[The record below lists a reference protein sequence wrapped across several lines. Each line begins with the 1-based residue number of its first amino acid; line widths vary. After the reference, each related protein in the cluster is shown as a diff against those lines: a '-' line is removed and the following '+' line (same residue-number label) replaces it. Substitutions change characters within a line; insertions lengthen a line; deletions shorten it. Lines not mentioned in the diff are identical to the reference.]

1 MSANLGVILTETGA
15 AAAGSWSDHI
25 TLLLSF
31 ILFMLSF
38 FLLAESIRTLRWRI
52 PEAPHADSGALLA
65 VITACIILSV
75 WVLRL
80 FVVNKVAPEATSL
93 MNFLF
98 GRSGEI
104 ASGFL
109 LASFAP
115 IGVALFKLLTV
126 VAAGPHPVEGM
137 ETARRPLLVVW
148 LQTGFVVVV
157 ALVSMV
163 LLIHSHH

>member
-1 MSANLGVILTETGA
+1 MMGSIAVILAEGGA
-15 AAAGSWSDHI
+15 SSVGSWSDHV
-25 TLLLSF
+25 TLLVSF

-52 PEAPHADSGALLA
+52 PEAPHADSGAMLA
-65 VITACIILSV
+65 VVTACIILSM

-80 FVVNKVAPEATSL
+80 LVVNKVSPDGNSM

-98 GRSGEI
+98 GHSREI

-109 LASFAP
+109 LATFAP
-115 IGVALFKLLTV
+115 AGVALYKLLTV
-126 VAAGPHPVEGM
+126 VAAGPRPVEGM

-148 LQTGFVVVV
+148 IQTGFVVMV
-157 ALVSMV
+157 AIVSAA
-163 LLIHSHH
+163 LLIHSAQ

>member
-1 MSANLGVILTETGA
+1 MIASAGVILAEAGSA
-15 AAAGSWSDHI
+15 SIGSWSDHVA
-25 TLLLSF
+25 LLFSF
-31 ILFMLSF
+31 VLFMLSF
-38 FLLAESIRTLRWRI
+38 FLLAEAVRTLRWRI

-65 VITACIILSV
+65 VVTACIILSV

-80 FVVNKVAPEATSL
+80 FVANKVAPQADSL

-98 GRSGEI
+98 GQSREI

-126 VAAGPHPVEGM
+126 VAAGPRPVEGM

-148 LQTGFVVVV
+148 IQTGFVVVV
-157 ALVSMV
+157 AVVSAV
-163 LLIHSHH
+163 LLIHSSH